1 MRVAAILRLYASAE
15 DSTIASDELVQECS
29 LMFGFRSGTKGL
41 ALLFVVAMAAVAIA
55 PASAQTARRTRRES
69 NANRR
74 ARIARAVEET
84 YSKRYEFAGGGGYLR
99 FRSGENL
106 QKNNEVTFFVSG
118 TRFLNRKLGI
128 TGDVHGAYGNAKIG
142 NNIFNIRNP
151 QISEYTF
158 TGGPTYRF
166 YAQQHSSLSAFITG
180 GVAYGKFDSGSK
192 AIPPELIGIWP
203 AQWRPA
209 FTAGVNFDY
218 NFYPDLAIRFTP
230 TYIGT
235 TFGGTVQ
242 NNLGLNIGL
251 VYRFGRPH

>member
-1 MRVAAILRLYASAE
+1 MDASAK
-15 DSTIASDELVQECS
+15 DSTIASDELVQEYS

-41 ALLFVVAMAAVAIA
+41 ASLLLVAMAALATA
-55 PASAQTARRTRRES
+55 PASAQTPRRTRRES

-84 YSKRYEFAGGGGYLR
+84 YSKPYEFAGGGGYLR

-106 QKNNEVTFFVSG
+106 QKNNEVMFFLSG
-118 TRFLNRKLGI
+118 TRFLDKKLGI
-128 TGDVHGAYGNAKIG
+128 TADVHGAYGNARIG
-142 NNIFNIRNP
+142 NTVFNGLRNP

-166 YAQQHSSLSAFITG
+166 YAQQHSAISGFVTG

-203 AQWRPA
+203 AQWRPT

-218 NFYPDLAIRFTP
+218 NFYPNLAVRFTP

-235 TFGGTVQ
+235 TFGGTIQ
-242 NNLGLNIGL
+242 NNVGFNLGL
-251 VYRFGRPH
+251 VYRFGQRH